1 MPEKKA
7 GDPELLKSRLQEL
20 KKQEVEV
27 QERDRG
33 KGRLKNKLRLSGG

>member
-20 KKQEVEV
+20 KKQGAEV
-27 QERDRG
+27 QERDRE
-33 KGRLKNKLRLSGG
+33 KGRLKNNLRLSVG